1 MDYTGDIF
9 GGIILLAGLFL
20 YLWRNRR
27 IFNRTNAYGVEQ
39 FPSYSG
45 KLTARFGDISL
56 WLISVLSMTSGLAV
70 MVQTH
75 ENTWGGVVYAVFF
88 GWLFLYPFF
97 SKSK

>member
-9 GGIILLAGLFL
+9 GGIIIFAGLFL

-39 FPSYSG
+39 FSSYSG
-45 KLTARFGDISL
+45 KLTARLGDISL
-56 WLISVLSMTSGLAV
+56 WLIAV
-70 MVQTH
+70 MTMTFGLTVIVQTH
-75 ENTWGGVVYAVFF
+75 ESTWGGFVYAAFF
-88 GWLFLYPFF
+88 GWLFFYPLF